1 VGSTV
6 ITLYDVARHA
16 GVSTATVSRVLH
28 GQDRVRQ
35 STRARVQQ
43 AIEELGYIP
52 DGAAQSL
59 SRRRKEV
66 IGLICCERPMHPEDV
81 ENRSLTY
88 VDEMLRGVEHG
99 VSALDWSLL
108 LTFYNG
114 HTTTN
119 LRRILAMSGKV
130 DGILISEGSF
140 PARLTERLAAR
151 VPVTIIAGSPDEH
164 DFDVVTADNLAGSA
178 AVVTH
183 LIEDHG
189 VRTIYHVAGPSDAP
203 DAGQRGLGLLRVL
216 DRHPAA
222 RLTGATSGAFNVETG
237 FAAGERMLAQAR
249 GDLPDAVVAAN
260 DQMAIGVLRALTQ
273 AGVRVPDEVAV
284 VGFDDIQA
292 AGLYEPQLTTVYQ
305 PMRTL
310 GERACALLLERIA
323 DPSLPARSD
332 TLATELVI
340 RRSCGCPPG
349 TMIRRPVPPALVTAE

>member
-1 VGSTV
+1 MV
-6 ITLYDVARHA
+6 TLYDVARRA

-28 GQDRVRQ
+28 GQNLVRD
-35 STRARVQQ
+35 STRAKVQL

-88 VDEMLRGVEHG
+88 IDEMLRGVEHG
-99 VSALDWSLL
+99 VSDLDWSLL
-108 LTFYNG
+108 ITFYNG

-140 PARLTERLAAR
+140 PIRLIERLAAK
-151 VPVTIIAGSPDEH
+151 VPVTIIAGSPDER
-164 DFDVVTADNLAGSA
+164 DFDVVTADNLAGSH
-178 AVVTH
+178 AVVEH
-183 LIEDHG
+183 LILEHG
-189 VRTIYHVAGPSDAP
+189 VRTIYHVSGPPDAP
-203 DAGQRGLGLLRVL
+203 DAAQRRLGLLQVIR
-216 DRHPAA
+216 DHPGTV
-222 RLTGATSGAFNVETG
+222 LTGGTTGSFNVETG
-237 FAAGERMLAQAR
+237 LAAGERMLAEAR
-249 GDLPDAVVAAN
+249 GALPDAVVAAN
-260 DQMAIGVLRALTQ
+260 DQMAIGVLRALTR

-292 AGLYEPQLTTVYQ
+292 ADLYEPQLTTVYQ

-310 GERACALLLERIA
+310 GEQACAMLLERIA
-323 DPSLPARSD
+323 SPSLPARTH

-349 TMIRRPVPPALVTAE
+349 TISRRPVPPALAIAE